1 VVAPNLAKKVAKR
14 HVVRM
19 VLGGDWWRTRMVLG
33 GGAVDMVRMVRGRRR
48 DERISKSV
56 QT

>member
-33 GGAVDMVRMVRGRRR
+33 GGATDMVRMVRGRRR